1 MKTCPPLTSVVRRS
15 DGFTQYQNTPGI
27 NKPSYHI
34 RIPPHKTVR
43 YIQQNPSILNIYT
56 YQRGGRG
63 EVGSEV

>member
-27 NKPSYHI
+27 NKPSYLI

-43 YIQQNPSILNIYT
+43 YTQQY
-56 YQRGGRG
+56 
-63 EVGSEV
+63 SELTQQPPCSVYGII